1 MLFYTFLALVGA
13 VLLEC
18 LFRSPVFRSL
28 LRGRGTDPSQFGSWQ
43 DHLDDIGLG
52 PSWRSDGS
60 GGTRETKV
68 QSRHTRRRQ

>member
-1 MLFYTFLALVGA
+1 MIVYVVVVLVALELTWWLCHSRVVRA
-13 VLLEC
+13 M
-18 LFRSPVFRSL
+18 

-60 GGTRETKV
+60 GGVRESRV
-68 QSRHTRRRQ
+68 QSKHTRRR